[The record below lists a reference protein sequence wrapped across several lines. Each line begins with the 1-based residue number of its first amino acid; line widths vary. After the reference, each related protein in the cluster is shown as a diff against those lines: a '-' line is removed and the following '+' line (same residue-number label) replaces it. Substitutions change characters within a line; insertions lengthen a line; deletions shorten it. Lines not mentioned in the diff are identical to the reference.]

1 MCILAQLPRI
11 ITLTPCIFLKKSYL
25 CTRISLP
32 QPQMTDQ
39 EYINAFRTD
48 DQQTMTRF
56 YNAFRADFL
65 KAISSKFAIKD
76 DDQLAEIFQDTCIRL
91 WCNIQ
96 GDRLTSDSLTSS
108 LAGYLYGIGERVAL
122 EILRKNKG
130 KYGPPQEE
138 SIPQPPSFNFQDD
151 PYYLWLVQVDEPMR
165 RFSPKHT
172 QEECQ
177 AEWERLNSLYM
188 QHLNGKPVAIPEWL
202 IPDSLTAYE
211 REERYKR
218 ISIIVSRMG
227 EPCAPLLQKFY
238 WEGLSWSVIAAELQ
252 YANADSAKTQKNRC
266 MNKLKTYFA
275 NHHGIF

>member
-1 MCILAQLPRI
+1 
-11 ITLTPCIFLKKSYL
+11 
-25 CTRISLP
+25 
-32 QPQMTDQ
+32 MTDQ

-48 DQQTMTRF
+48 DQQTINRF
-56 YNAFRADFL
+56 YAAFRADFL

-76 DDQLAEIFQDTCIRL
+76 DYLLADIFQDTCIRL
-91 WCNIQ
+91 WRNIQ
-96 GDRLTSDSLTSS
+96 GDRLTSDGLTSS

-122 EILRKNKG
+122 EMVRKNKG
-130 KYGPPQEE
+130 KYVAFPEDSTLQ
-138 SIPQPPSFNFQDD
+138 QPGYNFQDD
-151 PYYLWLVQVDEPMR
+151 PYYLWLVQVDEPMQ
-165 RFSPKHT
+165 RFAKSHT
-172 QEECQ
+172 KDECQ

-188 QHLNGKPVAIPEWL
+188 QNLNDKPVSIPDWL
-202 IPDSLTAYE
+202 IPDTLSAFE

-218 ISIIVSRMG
+218 LSTIVSRMG

-238 WEGLSWSVIAAELQ
+238 WEKLSWSVIAAELQ

>member
-1 MCILAQLPRI
+1 
-11 ITLTPCIFLKKSYL
+11 
-25 CTRISLP
+25 
-32 QPQMTDQ
+32 MTDQ

-48 DQQTMTRF
+48 DQRTINRF
-56 YNAFRADFL
+56 YAAFRADFL

-76 DDQLAEIFQDTCIRL
+76 DYLLSDIFQDTCIRL
-91 WCNIQ
+91 WRNIQ

-122 EILRKNKG
+122 EMLRKNKG
-130 KYGPPQEE
+130 KYGPSPEDTPRQQ
-138 SIPQPPSFNFQDD
+138 SGYNFQED
-151 PYYLWLVQVDEPMR
+151 PFYLWLVQVDEPMR
-165 RFSPKHT
+165 RFAQSHT
-172 QEECQ
+172 KDECQ

-188 QHLNGKPVAIPEWL
+188 QNLNGKPVNTPEWL
-202 IPDSLTAYE
+202 MPEDLSAFE
-211 REERYKR
+211 REDRYKR
-218 ISIIVSRMG
+218 ILAIVRRMG

-238 WEGLSWSVIAAELQ
+238 WEQLSWSVIAAELQ